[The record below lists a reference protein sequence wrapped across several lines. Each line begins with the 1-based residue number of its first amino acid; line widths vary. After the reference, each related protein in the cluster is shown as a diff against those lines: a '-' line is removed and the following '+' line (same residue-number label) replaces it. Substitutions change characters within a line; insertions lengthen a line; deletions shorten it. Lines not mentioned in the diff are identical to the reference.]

1 MPTEDTSLPK
11 PSGFL
16 TLLWA
21 LFFFLLFALLVVIW
35 MRRNGP
41 SSLAVDKAAENRITQ
56 RETLQKADAEK
67 LAAVEW
73 GDKAKG
79 VVHIPLSDA
88 KRLVLGELKNKTL
101 GVSAVKVE
109 PRLPMPAPFDPNAAE
124 PAPGA
129 LPSAPQG
136 ADTIYFQPPA
146 PAAAPS
152 ASNASAS
159 MPVLFASLSTGPQ
172 VSFPWTA
179 TSEITQ

>member
-1 MPTEDTSLPK
+1 MPTDDTSLPK

-16 TLLWA
+16 TFVWA

-41 SSLAVDKAAENRITQ
+41 SPVANDQAVQKRITI
-56 RETLQKADAEK
+56 RDELKTADDAK
-67 LAAVEW
+67 LVGVAW

-79 VVHIPLSDA
+79 VVHLPISDA
-88 KRLVLGELKNKTL
+88 KRIVLGELKNKTL

-136 ADTIYFQPPA
+136 ADTIYFEAPA
-146 PAAAPS
+146 PAAPPS
-152 ASNASAS
+152 ASNSSAS
-159 MPVLFASLSTGPQ
+159 IPALFANLTTGAQ
-172 VSFPWTA
+172 VSRPWTA
-179 TSEITQ
+179 TSEINQ